1 MTDAAAIGRFDA
13 VPTFPAP
20 RPGIAPASQP
30 QRQPPQ
36 ASSERPSPRPAPA
49 ETPQRA
55 ASAPLLDLRSQAAAQ
70 EAARGTEPGKQA
82 EAPPARQSTG
92 PTLDP
97 NELTEAERKKVEE
110 LKRRDREVRAHE
122 QAHKNAGG
130 PFAGNPRYETVRG
143 PDGQTYAVS
152 GEVSIDTSEV
162 PNNPEATIRK
172 MEIVKR
178 AALAP
183 SQPSAQ
189 DRQVAAEADRK
200 IQKARQEKRE
210 IEAEERAEA
219 AERRKQDSQPQPAKG
234 FQAIAAGANPFIASR
249 PDANRLGPGQL
260 NDLIA

>member
-1 MTDAAAIGRFDA
+1 MTDAFAIGRFDA
-13 VPTFPAP
+13 VPAFPAS
-20 RPGIAPASQP
+20 RPGAAPVSQP
-30 QRQPPQ
+30 ERQPPQ
-36 ASSERPSPRPAPA
+36 ASSERQS
-49 ETPQRA
+49 TPPTSAQTAQRA
-55 ASAPLLDLRSQAAAQ
+55 ASSPLLDLRSQAAAQ
-70 EAARGTEPGKQA
+70 EAARGNETGKKA
-82 EAPPARQSTG
+82 EAPPARRSAG
-92 PTLDP
+92 PKLDP

-122 QAHKNAGG
+122 QAHKTAGG
-130 PFAGNPRYETVRG
+130 SLAGNPRYQTVQG
-143 PDGQTYAVS
+143 PDGRSYAVS

-219 AERRKQDSQPQPAKG
+219 AKKRDQEPQSQAAGEFQP
-234 FQAIAAGANPFIASR
+234 IAAGANPFVGSR
-249 PDANRLGPGQL
+249 PGANQPGPGQL
-260 NDLIA
+260 NDLVA

>member
-1 MTDAAAIGRFDA
+1 MTDAAAIGRFGSLPDIPAVRFDA
-13 VPTFPAP
+13 AP
-20 RPGIAPASQP
+20 SRAERSSA
-30 QRQPPQ
+30 QPPSKSRS
-36 ASSERPSPRPAPA
+36 ASPPPVDA
-49 ETPQRA
+49 TQRA
-55 ASAPLLDLRSQAAAQ
+55 AFTPLLDLRSQAAAQ
-70 EAARGTEPGKQA
+70 EAARGDAPDGKSSDQA
-82 EAPPARQSTG
+82 QTPAQQGAAPK
-92 PTLDP
+92 LDP
-97 NELTEAERKKVEE
+97 NELTEAERKKVEQ

-130 PFAGNPRYETVRG
+130 PFAGNPRYETVKG
-143 PDGQTYAVS
+143 PDGRSYAVS

-210 IEAEERAEA
+210 IESDERTKA
-219 AERRKQDSQPQPAKG
+219 AAKRNQDSAPQ
-234 FQAIAAGANPFIASR
+234 AAGNAQRDRGHRQPVC
-249 PDANRLGPGQL
+249 
-260 NDLIA
+260 